1 MKNLISTTAGELKP
15 GQKCWLNQITT
26 SDKPYTCAGTDL
38 FGNVYLQASDGR
50 IFFVPPSREALR
62 QPRLIEIL

>member
-1 MKNLISTTAGELKP
+1 MKELVKTTAGELKY

-26 SDKPYTCAGTDL
+26 NDKPYTRVGTDL
-38 FGNVYLQASDGR
+38 FGNVKLMASDKR
-50 IFFVPPSREALR
+50 IITVPPSREALR